1 MPGPYSEDE
10 EKALDVIEDQ
20 LMAAQVSSA
29 RMMKMYAE
37 FLRKCIL
44 ARHFDSTVPS
54 MQLVFISKH
63 LLTAIS
69 SFGTDSGDELRR
81 SSRREL
87 WFLSDRFEKENP
99 TLAALSRCAVCC
111 CSEEGEWNP
120 ENSESLTPI
129 PFYLFLL
136 KRLDSNMGLEFL
148 RYARV
153 HLLDFA

>member
-10 EKALDVIEDQ
+10 ERALDAIEGQ
-20 LMAAQVSSA
+20 LMAARVSSD
-29 RMMKMYAE
+29 RMMKTYAE

-54 MQLVFISKH
+54 MQLVFISKP

-69 SFGTDSGDELRR
+69 SFGTDGGDELRR

-111 CSEEGEWNP
+111 CGEKSEWNP

-129 PFYLFLL
+129 PFYLFCSS
-136 KRLDSNMGLEFL
+136 DSIPIWGLSF
-148 RYARV
+148 
-153 HLLDFA
+153 